1 MSELTAAQEREYVES
16 KWMGVTIEY
25 NNCGMANS
33 YWSVTTQDGT
43 ELAHIYSGALCGN
56 GPAIHAAFLFTQ
68 ERERQ
73 IAELE
78 EQIKVQKLVITEGDC
93 GESDCGCVDALKRTL
108 ALLQREL
115 EHVARLSAPVSE
127 EPIAIS
133 FLIPS
138 KEESKLIQQE
148 AEQEAE

>member
-1 MSELTAAQEREYVES
+1 MASELTAAQEREYVES

-56 GPAIHAAFLFTQ
+56 GPAIHEAFLFTQ
-68 ERERQ
+68 ERARK

-78 EQIKVQKLVITEGDC
+78 EQRRVQDGFMSICASTDRETM
-93 GESDCGCVDALKRTL
+93 KRTT

-115 EHVARLSAPVSE
+115 AQAKQGWRE
-127 EPIAIS
+127 
-133 FLIPS
+133 
-138 KEESKLIQQE
+138 
-148 AEQEAE
+148 